1 MEHLQI
7 VSHPLVSDKISR
19 LRDKNVTPHDFRRVL
34 QEVSV
39 VLAVE
44 ATVHLPLKEI
54 ALETPLEKTT
64 GKMLANDIVL
74 IPILRAGL
82 GMLNGF
88 LNIIT
93 NARIGYLGVYRNEE
107 TLEPV
112 TYYANLPTGIEHSE
126 IYLLDPMLATGG
138 SADFCLALIKKN
150 GGKNITMVTLVS
162 APEGIAVIHKNH
174 PEVKIITASLDRAL
188 NDKGYILPGLGDAGD
203 RFNATIK

>member
-44 ATVHLPLKEI
+44 ATIHLPLKEI

-93 NARIGYLGVYRNEE
+93 KARIGYLGVYRNEE

-138 SADFCLALIKKN
+138 SADYCLALIKKN

>member
-44 ATVHLPLKEI
+44 ATIHLPLKEI

-93 NARIGYLGVYRNEE
+93 KARIGYLGVYRNEE

-138 SADFCLALIKKN
+138 SADYCLSLIKKN
-150 GGKNITMVTLVS
+150 GGKNISMVTLVS

>member
-44 ATVHLPLKEI
+44 ATIHLPLKEI